1 MRCLLAAIAC
11 HALSPQQRCI
21 HRREAPQQ
29 RRIHRRE
36 ALRGVAALV
45 AAAPGIAVASTNNTS
60 PTAPRAINASTPRA
74 NVSEALSK
82 NKMVVKQR
90 KNLLVENVVDPA
102 SGEVLEEFRLP
113 PWWPKRLRPPRRLAR
128 GVSNAEL
135 ALAGFA
141 AGGLTE
147 VARVAALHPLST
159 VKTRSQGNFEGDDIF
174 ADLYAGAGPSIAA
187 AAPAAATYYLVRDIA
202 KRAVAEGPRADWDK
216 LLVAV
221 GVAAVASAASIAVR
235 APADVLAAR
244 AQLSGAESSIGDAL
258 DVGRRRYP
266 TLVATEVPYSLLRL
280 VGVALLDAEFPPTG
294 RGVGVASARTAVVAA
309 VAALAT
315 TPLDVVRTRALL
327 ATASNERAPGVV
339 GALRGIAAAEGGDAL
354 FAGAAARVLYNGIVV
369 AAVIPLRSLFYTG
382 LRDALILDGIF
393 EFDA

>member
-1 MRCLLAAIAC
+1 MA
-11 HALSPQQRCI
+11 
-21 HRREAPQQ
+21 
-29 RRIHRRE
+29 
-36 ALRGVAALV
+36 
-45 AAAPGIAVASTNNTS
+45 
-60 PTAPRAINASTPRA
+60 
-74 NVSEALSK
+74 K

-187 AAPAAATYYLVRDIA
+187 AAPAAATYYLVRDLA
-202 KRAVAEGPRADWDK
+202 KRAVVEGPGADWDK

-244 AQLSGAESSIGDAL
+244 AQLSGAESSSIGDAL

-280 VGVALLDAEFPPTG
+280 VGIALLDAEFPPTG

-327 ATASNERAPGVV
+327 ATASRERAPGVV
-339 GALRGIAAAEGGDAL
+339 GALRGIAATEGGDAL

>member
-1 MRCLLAAIAC
+1 
-11 HALSPQQRCI
+11 
-21 HRREAPQQ
+21 
-29 RRIHRRE
+29 
-36 ALRGVAALV
+36 
-45 AAAPGIAVASTNNTS
+45 
-60 PTAPRAINASTPRA
+60 
-74 NVSEALSK
+74 
-82 NKMVVKQR
+82 MVVKQR

-147 VARVAALHPLST
+147 IARVAALHPLST

-187 AAPAAATYYLVRDIA
+187 AAPAAATYYL
-202 KRAVAEGPRADWDK
+202 
-216 LLVAV
+216 
-221 GVAAVASAASIAVR
+221 
-235 APADVLAAR
+235 
-244 AQLSGAESSIGDAL
+244 LSGAESSIGDARRRTAVPDARRDGGAL
-258 DVGRRRYP
+258 LAPAIGRRR
-266 TLVATEVPYSLLRL
+266 AAGRRVPAERPGRRRRL
-280 VGVALLDAEFPPTG
+280 GADRG
-294 RGVGVASARTAVVAA
+294 RRR

-315 TPLDVVRTRALL
+315 TPLGVARTRAL

-339 GALRGIAAAEGGDAL
+339 GALRGIAATEGGDAL

-382 LRDALILDGIF
+382 LRDALILDGVF

>member
-147 VARVAALHPLST
+147 IARVAALHPLST
-159 VKTRSQGNFEGDDIF
+159 VKTRSQGAYEGDDIF

-187 AAPAAATYYLVRDIA
+187 AAPAAATYYLVRD
-202 KRAVAEGPRADWDK
+202 RAGKESEIPNFKGSDLGRFPLVSADFWTSDH
-216 LLVAV
+216 LSERSRSVDAV
-221 GVAAVASAASIAVR
+221 LG
-235 APADVLAAR
+235 
-244 AQLSGAESSIGDAL
+244 
-258 DVGRRRYP
+258 
-266 TLVATEVPYSLLRL
+266 
-280 VGVALLDAEFPPTG
+280 
-294 RGVGVASARTAVVAA
+294 
-309 VAALAT
+309 
-315 TPLDVVRTRALL
+315 TRA
-327 ATASNERAPGVV
+327 
-339 GALRGIAAAEGGDAL
+339 RGTL
-354 FAGAAARVLYNGIVV
+354 TLKR
-369 AAVIPLRSLFYTG
+369 R
-382 LRDALILDGIF
+382 
-393 EFDA
+393 